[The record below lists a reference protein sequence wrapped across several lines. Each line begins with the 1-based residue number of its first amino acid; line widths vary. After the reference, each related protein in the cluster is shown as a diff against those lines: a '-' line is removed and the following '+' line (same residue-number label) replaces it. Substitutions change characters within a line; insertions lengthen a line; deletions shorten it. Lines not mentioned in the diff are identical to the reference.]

1 MRADCRH
8 RREGSE
14 QTLKISR
21 MYVDGVIEAPFGAHF
36 THCIPDYDRD
46 EAFQREYA
54 ASAADDDA
62 WAAFRSKYID
72 VSEEDYRRVAVG
84 R

>member
-1 MRADCRH
+1 M
-8 RREGSE
+8 
-14 QTLKISR
+14 
-21 MYVDGVIEAPFGAHF
+21 
-36 THCIPDYDRD
+36 PDYDRD